1 VFVGLVGSGRR
12 VNYTVMGDG
21 VNLASRVQDLTK
33 DLMWPLLV
41 TEYTYERVKDKFDI
55 EFGEAKLVKGKTV
68 PVGMYKVVGEKGAPE
83 ERRVRPLFA

>member
-1 VFVGLVGSGRR
+1 

-33 DLMWPLLV
+33 DLKWPLLI
-41 TEYTYERVKDKFDI
+41 TEFTYERVKDKFDA
-55 EFGEAKLVKGKTV
+55 EFGEARLVKGKTV